1 MVAGAAA
8 GLSTNAFSK
17 VFFLLHEKS
26 SSMNIEQLFKHCHRD
41 LKNTHRLIILFLRDI
56 KVNPKNMREK
66 SKLEKPCLCS
76 AMAIRRQRNV
86 VVSNPTW
93 HVGLKSF
100 QAMQSW
106 YFTTKNNKIYNSI
119 NSFFWF
125 QELYRKTS
133 KKCLHSTKRCTRAS
147 QNFPGH
153 LPHSAY
159 SIQNG
164 QDHLWSIFRRLAWKH
179 GRQEPLQKSADFKGI
194 GDPYPHT
201 KS

>member
-56 KVNPKNMREK
+56 KVNPKKMREK

-119 NSFFWF
+119 NSFF
-125 QELYRKTS
+125 S
-133 KKCLHSTKRCTRAS
+133 
-147 QNFPGH
+147 
-153 LPHSAY
+153 
-159 SIQNG
+159 
-164 QDHLWSIFRRLAWKH
+164 
-179 GRQEPLQKSADFKGI
+179 DFKSYTEKRPKSVFIAHSGAL
-194 GDPYPHT
+194 GRT
-201 KS
+201 KIFLVTCLTQHILFRMVRTTSCSSVRRPAQKPKKGSCLNFSDC